1 MMPSQPSSDSPDFQE
16 FLNHLTNNGL
26 QSLKHADAIAR
37 SFGSAYVGTE
47 HLLLG
52 LLAQDGS
59 MGAKILEG
67 TGVTLDRARLALNLT
82 PKTLVINVG
91 AKGLSETAKLTLKMA
106 YEVAQDYSQDYC
118 GTEHILY
125 SILSQKN
132 ARATILLRDMNVNVD
147 ALTGELEQFLNRQ
160 QYEEQETGENK
171 RRAGKK
177 SGKKGALDFFGTD
190 LTQQA
195 RQ

>member
-1 MMPSQPSSDSPDFQE
+1 MTPDDSPDFRE
-16 FLNHLTNNGL
+16 FLNHLTNNAL

-52 LLAQDGS
+52 VLAQDGS
-59 MGAKILEG
+59 MGAKILEEN
-67 TGVTLDRARLALNLT
+67 GVTLDRARLALNLT

-106 YEVAQDYSQDYC
+106 YEVAQDYGQDFC

-132 ARATILLRDMNVNVD
+132 ARATILLRDMNVDVD
-147 ALTGELEQFLNRQ
+147 GVNGELEQFLNRQ
-160 QYEEQETGENK
+160 QYEESEMINRHRGS
-171 RRAGKK
+171 KK
-177 SGKKGALDFFGTD
+177 VKKTALDFFGTD
-190 LTQQA
+190 LTAQA
-195 RQ
+195 TEKKLDPV

>member
-1 MMPSQPSSDSPDFQE
+1 MMPNSPDFQE
-16 FLNHLTNNGL
+16 FLNHLTNNAL

-52 LLAQDGS
+52 VLAQDTS
-59 MGAKILEG
+59 MGAKMLDG
-67 TGVTLDRARLALNLT
+67 AGVTLDRARVALNLT

-106 YEVAQDYSQDYC
+106 YDVAQEYDQEYC

-125 SILSQKN
+125 SILTQKN
-132 ARATILLRDMNVNVD
+132 ARATILLRDMNINVES
-147 ALTGELEQFLNRQ
+147 LLNEVEQFLNRQ
-160 QYEEQETGENK
+160 QYDDSETGSEAG
-171 RRAGKK
+171 RR
-177 SGKKGALDFFGTD
+177 TD
-190 LTQQA
+190 PG
-195 RQ
+195 R

>member
-1 MMPSQPSSDSPDFQE
+1 MMPNSRDFQE
-16 FLNHLTNNGL
+16 FLSHLTNNAL

-37 SFGSAYVGTE
+37 ASGSAYVGTE

-52 LLAQDGS
+52 VLAQESS
-59 MGAKILEG
+59 MGAKILENA
-67 TGVTLDRARLALNLT
+67 GVTLDRARLALNLT

-106 YEVAQDYSQDYC
+106 YDVAQDYSQDFC

-147 ALTGELEQFLNRQ
+147 SLMGELEQFLNRQ
-160 QYEEQETGENK
+160 QYEEEEGTSAGAA
-171 RRAGKK
+171 RRGKK
-177 SGKKGALDFFGTD
+177 TKKT
-190 LTQQA
+190 
-195 RQ
+195 

>member
-1 MMPSQPSSDSPDFQE
+1 MMPNSPDFQE
-16 FLNHLTNNGL
+16 FLNHLTNNAL

-52 LLAQDGS
+52 VLAQESS
-59 MGAKILEG
+59 MSNKLLEG
-67 TGVTLDRARLALNLT
+67 VGATLERARLALNLT

-91 AKGLSETAKLTLKMA
+91 AKGLSGTAKLTLTMA
-106 YEVAQDYSQDYC
+106 CDVAQDYGQDYC

-132 ARATILLRDMNVNVD
+132 ARATVLLRDMNVNVD
-147 ALTGELEQFLNRQ
+147 SLMGELEQF
-160 QYEEQETGENK
+160 
-171 RRAGKK
+171 
-177 SGKKGALDFFGTD
+177 
-190 LTQQA
+190 
-195 RQ
+195 

>member
-1 MMPSQPSSDSPDFQE
+1 MMPNSPDFQE
-16 FLNHLTNNGL
+16 FLNHLTNNAL

-59 MGAKILEG
+59 MAAKILEG

-82 PKTLVINVG
+82 PKTLVINVVG

-106 YEVAQDYSQDYC
+106 YDTAQDYGQDYC

-147 ALTGELEQFLNRQ
+147 GLTSELEQFLNRQ
-160 QYEEQETGENK
+160 QYEEQETGSDG
-171 RRAGKK
+171 RRRGKK
-177 SGKKGALDFFGTD
+177 TAKKTRPGLLRYRSDFRSPP
-190 LTQQA
+190 
-195 RQ
+195 RQT

>member
-1 MMPSQPSSDSPDFQE
+1 MMPDSPDFQE

-52 LLAQDGS
+52 LLAQEGS
-59 MGAKILEG
+59 IGNKILEG
-67 TGVTLDRARLALNLT
+67 AGITLDRARLALNLT

-106 YEVAQDYSQDYC
+106 YDIAQDYSQEYC

-125 SILSQKN
+125 SNSNPK
-132 ARATILLRDMNVNVD
+132 
-147 ALTGELEQFLNRQ
+147 
-160 QYEEQETGENK
+160 K
-171 RRAGKK
+171 RPG
-177 SGKKGALDFFGTD
+177 DHFIT
-190 LTQQA
+190 
-195 RQ
+195 